1 MQALEGIFYTFFG
14 NQDKNK
20 RNVLVEMS
28 PLESSLNPFYIEKP
42 LDDNNDTEND
52 DDSRD
57 RFMHLP

>member
-1 MQALEGIFYTFFG
+1 MKEFSFSK
-14 NQDKNK
+14 DKNK